1 MVWWGGGSDLVEA
14 VRKHGLPDGAPG
26 RLRLAVPTQDGDG
39 FTVDRFPVR
48 LVPLTQAAPAL
59 AALRVDKHTSDSLRA
74 WRAAAILALSQPD
87 PGKLAELAEM
97 MPAAAHA
104 LCRDEASLWPADT
117 LVSAFAHATRA
128 TYMSEKDTA
137 RELRDAQEELAPDA
151 RVEATLRPYQRRGL
165 AWLRAVAAHHRGAL
179 LADDMGLGK
188 TLQTIALLAER
199 TSNRPHLVVCPTSV
213 VGNWTREIARF
224 APDLPVVLH
233 HGPSRREVARFPDG
247 AVVVTSYN
255 LLLRDI
261 DLLSILDWDVV
272 VLDEAQQIKNQASQT
287 AKAARILP
295 AQARVALTGTP
306 VENRLGEL
314 WSIMDFVNPGI
325 LGSYSRFQKRF
336 ASPIESRADARVT
349 ERLRGIVQPFLLR
362 RLKSEV
368 AADLPAKQ
376 ESTVACTLTSE
387 QAKLYSAAVERA
399 MNDGLGSGFE
409 RHGRV
414 LKLLTELKQI
424 CNHPAQFLR
433 QEHPLT
439 GRSGKLAR
447 ATEMLAE
454 AVAEGA
460 QSLVFTQYRVMGEL
474 LATHLAAELGLEKVP
489 FLHGGVSQPG
499 RDAMVAEFQSGDD
512 PPPILI
518 VSLKAGG
525 TGLNLTAATHVL
537 HYDRWWNPAVEDQ
550 ATDRAH
556 RIGQTKPVT
565 VYKLVT
571 GGTLEERISDLLE
584 RKRSL
589 AESIVGTGED
599 WITNMDDKQ
608 LRQLIELSD
617 VAVTE

>member
-87 PGKLAELAEM
+87 PGKLAELAAM

-199 TSNRPHLVVCPTSV
+199 NSHRPHLVVCPTSV

-336 ASPIESRADARVT
+336 ATPIESRADARVT

-368 AADLPAKQ
+368 ASDLPAKQ

-474 LATHLAAELGLEKVP
+474 LATHLAAELGLAKVP